1 MPIELDPQ
9 WASTFAHWAP
19 RLLSAILVLLL
30 AWVLARGARWT
41 LARIIDRV
49 PGAAAHNT
57 GKPAKETLG
66 HQLGS
71 LGYWLVLLIGVVAA
85 VSILGVRGL
94 TEAVGPLNVLVTDV
108 AHFIPNL
115 VGAVLIFFIG
125 YIVATLARRVVEAAM
140 SAAAVDR
147 TLERAGF
154 GRLTGATALA
164 PTAGVVVFVF
174 ILIPAAI
181 AALQQLGIAAI
192 SDPAVAVLATVLDAL
207 PRLLGA
213 ALVLVI
219 AFVIAR
225 WVSALIEQILPSL
238 GFDKAVAGLYS
249 AGAET
254 SSDPAVASDPAP
266 VSIAPSKVVA
276 QIALYAVMLFS
287 AVEAARLLN
296 FSVVADLLRQ
306 MLELGGQVVF
316 GAVIITAGVLIAHF
330 LATFI
335 ARSTGGK
342 HGFASTLVRWSTI
355 ALATAMGLQFMG
367 IADEIVILAFGL
379 VLGSAAVAAALAFG
393 LGGRDAA
400 GRLADRWTTKA
411 TVKEPSETGQA

>member
-1 MPIELDPQ
+1 MPLELDPH
-9 WASTFAHWAP
+9 WSSAFSVWAP
-19 RLLSAILVLLL
+19 RLVSAVLVLLVTWFL
-30 AWVLARGARWT
+30 AKGARWS

-49 PGAAAHNT
+49 PGVAAHNT
-57 GKPAKETLG
+57 GKPPKESLG

-154 GRLTGATALA
+154 GRLTGATGIA
-164 PTAGVVVFVF
+164 PTAGVIVFVL

-192 SDPAVAVLATVLDAL
+192 SGPAVAVLATVLDAL
-207 PRLLGA
+207 PRLLAA

-219 AFVIAR
+219 AFIIAR

-249 AGAET
+249 AGGKT
-254 SSDPAVASDPAP
+254 SSDPATAQDPAP
-266 VSIAPSKVVA
+266 VSAAPSKVVA
-276 QIALYAVMLFS
+276 QIALYAIMLFS
-287 AVEAARLLN
+287 AVEAARLLT
-296 FSVVADLLRQ
+296 FSVVAELLRQ

-316 GAVIITAGVLIAHF
+316 GAVIITAGVMIAQF

-335 ARSTGGK
+335 ARSTGSE

-379 VLGSAAVAAALAFG
+379 ILGSAAVAAALAFG

-400 GRLADRWTTKA
+400 GRLAERWASKS
-411 TVKEPSETGQA
+411 TVKKPTESGPA